1 MGRITE
7 ALKKVRDERIA
18 RIQKKPKLQYVVRK
32 AKDTNIDEHVVAYHD
47 PSSPVG
53 EQYKIL
59 RNNLQSLEHKKG
71 YKAFVI
77 TSSIHGEGKTI
88 SAINLS
94 MTMAQEMNQKSVL
107 LIDADMRKGSVSKYL
122 GIKRSPGLSEVL
134 NGEIDEDSA
143 FINPDVENLTV
154 LLSGKAPKNPSELLN
169 SRRTQQLMESLKA
182 RFDYIF
188 IDAPPIMPL
197 ADACIISPLADGV
210 ILAIQGGRTQRD
222 TVKHVEN
229 RLHQARAKIIGYIM
243 TSIEYHI
250 PHYLYRYMHEYGHY
264 DSYYKES
271 QVNKREAVI
280 SS

>member
-1 MGRITE
+1 MGKITE

-18 RIQKKPKLQYVVRK
+18 RIQKKPKIQYVVRNV
-32 AKDTNIDEHVVAYHD
+32 KDANIDEHVVAYHD

-59 RNNLQSLEHKKG
+59 RSNLQSLEHKKG
-71 YKAFVI
+71 YKTFVI

-88 SAINLS
+88 SSINLS

-107 LIDADMRKGSVSKYL
+107 LIDADMRKGSVSRYL

-134 NGEIDEDSA
+134 SGKIDEDAA
-143 FINPDVENLTV
+143 FINPDVENLTI
-154 LLSGKAPKNPSELLN
+154 LLSGKVPKNPSELLN
-169 SRRTQQLMESLKA
+169 SRKMQQLIESLKS

-210 ILAIQGGRTQRD
+210 MLVIQGGRTQRD

-250 PHYLYRYMHEYGHY
+250 PHYLYRYMHSYGHY

-271 QVNKREAVI
+271 QVNKKEELVKV
-280 SS
+280 

>member
-18 RIQKKPKLQYVVRK
+18 RIQKKPKIQYVVRK

-59 RNNLQSLEHKKG
+59 RTNIQSLEQQKG
-71 YKAFVI
+71 YKTFAI
-77 TSSIHGEGKTI
+77 TSAIHGEGKTI
-88 SAINLS
+88 TSINLS
-94 MTMAQEMNQKSVL
+94 MTMAQDMNSKSVL

-134 NGEIDEDSA
+134 SGQANEDET
-143 FINPDVENLTV
+143 FISPEMDNLTIM
-154 LLSGKAPKNPSELLN
+154 LSGKVPRNPSELLN
-169 SRRTQQLMESLKA
+169 SRKMEQLITSLRT

-210 ILAIQGGRTQRD
+210 MLVIQGGRTQRD
-222 TVKHVEN
+222 TVRHVEN
-229 RLHQARAKIIGYIM
+229 RLRQARAKIIGYIM

-271 QVNKREAVI
+271 QVNKKEAVV